1 MREVGT
7 TIAST
12 ALTVAPPEDRIG
24 FGVAPSTRRR
34 LVAAAVA
41 AGDLAAITIVVA
53 ILHLGLGGANE
64 PEVAASPF
72 GFWITWALV
81 LAGAQIWFGL
91 YGSEHAEPVD
101 RLRRRSLAGA
111 AAAAII
117 ITLVRSGLVTS
128 RLGAGGIIMG
138 TALAIPLGYYIEA
151 LVRGWLL
158 RHALWTAPTVLC
170 GTMSACAKLARSLA
184 LQPHLGLRP
193 IAILANVREPF
204 SRDVSHLEGLPVITA
219 EQANSV
225 AHLIE
230 VVLCTS
236 NDPRP
241 EKFDWLAHLSL
252 RHIFLVRD
260 TSLLQTLHPR
270 TRPVGGLL
278 GLELRS
284 AIHMPRNLRI
294 KRIIDLALA
303 IPVALAALP
312 VVALLAI
319 AVKLTA
325 RGPAFYAQPRI
336 GRNGRIFNVYKLRSM
351 HVDAQERLTAHLAA
365 DAAARREWERFFK
378 LTNDPRI
385 LPVIGQLIRRTSLDE
400 LPQLWN
406 VLRGDMSLVGPRP
419 FPAYHSECFDAAFQA
434 LRISVPPGLTGLW
447 QVTDRS
453 DGDLAVQKRQDSFY
467 IHNWSFWLD
476 FYVLLQTVLV
486 VITARGAR

>member
-7 TIAST
+7 TIVST
-12 ALTVAPPEDRIG
+12 ALTVARPEERIG
-24 FGVAPSTRRR
+24 FGVAPPTRRR
-34 LVAAAVA
+34 LVAAALA
-41 AGDLAAITIVVA
+41 AGDLAAITIVVG
-53 ILHLGLGGANE
+53 ILHLGSAVGE
-64 PEVAASPF
+64 PVTDASPF
-72 GFWITWALV
+72 GFWIAWALA

-101 RLRRRSLAGA
+101 RLRRRSLANI
-111 AAAAII
+111 AAAAIM
-117 ITLVRSGLVTS
+117 TALAYSGLQS
-128 RLGAGGIIMG
+128 PHFGALGIVIG
-138 TALAIPLGYYIEA
+138 TGLAIPLGYYIEA
-151 LVRGWLL
+151 LVRGWLVG
-158 RHALWTAPTVLC
+158 HALWTAPTVLC
-170 GTMSACAKLARSLA
+170 GTMSACAELARSLA
-184 LQPHLGLRP
+184 LQPQLGLRP
-193 IAILANVREPF
+193 IAILADVRERF
-204 SRDVSHLEGLPVITA
+204 SRDISHLVGLPVITR
-219 EQANSV
+219 EQAENV

-236 NDPRP
+236 SDPKP
-241 EKFDWLAHLSL
+241 EKFDWLAHLPL
-252 RHIFLVRD
+252 RQIFLVHD
-260 TSLLQTLHPR
+260 TSLLQTLHLR
-270 TRPVGGLL
+270 TRPIGGLL
-278 GLELRS
+278 GLEMRS

-312 VVALLAI
+312 VIALLAI
-319 AVKLTA
+319 AVKATA

-336 GRNGRIFNVYKLRSM
+336 GRNGRVFKVYKLRSM
-351 HVDAQERLTAHLAA
+351 YVDAQDRLAAHLAA

-378 LTNDPRI
+378 LSNDPRI
-385 LPVIGQLIRRTSLDE
+385 LPGIGQLLRRSSLDE

-419 FPAYHSECFDAAFQA
+419 FPAYHSECFDTAFQA
-434 LRISVPPGLTGLW
+434 LRTSVPPGLTGLW